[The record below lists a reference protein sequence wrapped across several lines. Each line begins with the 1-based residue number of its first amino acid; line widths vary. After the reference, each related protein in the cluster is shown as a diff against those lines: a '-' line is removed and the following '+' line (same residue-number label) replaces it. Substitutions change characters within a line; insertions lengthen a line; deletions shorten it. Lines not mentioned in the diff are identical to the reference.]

1 MLSKKR
7 GFTIPELLV
16 VIGFVTL
23 LLILFFVQKK
33 NADAMERDDRRKIA
47 INAMYY
53 ALEEGFYAD
62 KNYYPEEIS
71 ESVLTVIDPEL
82 FTDPNGF
89 YINDGFGSYFYEPT
103 NCKDGKCKSYTLR
116 AELEKEDDFIKRN
129 RNN

>member
-1 MLSKKR
+1 ML
-7 GFTIPELLV
+7 
-16 VIGFVTL
+16 
-23 LLILFFVQKK
+23 
-33 NADAMERDDRRKIA
+33 RDDKRKIA

-53 ALEEGFYAD
+53 ALEESFYPA

-71 ESVLTVIDPEL
+71 EDVLKVIDPEL

-89 YINDGFGSYFYEPT
+89 YLNSEFGSYFYEPT

-116 AELEKEDDFIKRN
+116 AELEKEDDFLKRN